1 MRYCPNCGTEYRPGF
16 DRCSDCDVALVD
28 EPPSPEEMPAASD
41 AVELTEVY
49 SSGRSIDA
57 EVVRSMLEGHGIEAR
72 LWGGG
77 LGHWRM
83 ESALTEMTGVPN
95 AFNAHR
101 VMVPPDQADDARAL
115 VADVELEISHEDV
128 DASSD
133 GGGGVMNVLRSR
145 AVMVG
150 AALFLLGAVVFL
162 GVQGTQ

>member
-1 MRYCPNCGTEYRPGF
+1 MRYCPNCGAEYRPGF

-28 EPPSPEEMPAASD
+28 EPLTPEEDLNASD
-41 AVELTEVY
+41 AELTEVY

-77 LGHWRM
+77 LGQWRM

-101 VMVPPDQADDARAL
+101 VMVSPEQADDARAL
-115 VADVELEISHEDV
+115 VADVELEAPYEEGDPL
-128 DASSD
+128 SD
-133 GGGGVMNVLRSR
+133 GGGGAMNVLRSR
-145 AVMVG
+145 WLLVG
-150 AALFLLGAVVFL
+150 AALFLLLAVLLL
-162 GVQGTQ
+162 GVQAWQY